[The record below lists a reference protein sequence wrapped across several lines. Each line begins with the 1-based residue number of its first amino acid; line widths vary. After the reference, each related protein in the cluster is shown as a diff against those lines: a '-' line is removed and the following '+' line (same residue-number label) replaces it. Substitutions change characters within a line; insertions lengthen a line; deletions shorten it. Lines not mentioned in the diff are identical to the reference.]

1 MRRDLHRRAG
11 LGRLPRWL
19 VAGAA
24 LGIGLGAFAQSP
36 KVGRARVSANGL
48 YSIRMVEEGPSKC
61 RVEVEK
67 EAVPLW
73 ALEGCIGNAEDLYF
87 ISNDG
92 QRFWMLRTVP
102 ELPRPQKNERRE
114 PMFRAVVAVLYD
126 SNGKALKTKQLSDF
140 MDATKSAMV
149 RKLGR
154 HFLWLGGVV
163 SVPGKS
169 PLVTDKNEVELETVA
184 LKRYT
189 LQF

>member
-1 MRRDLHRRAG
+1 MRRGLHRRAG

-67 EAVPLW
+67 DSVPVW

-92 QRFWMLRTVP
+92 QRFWLLRTVP
-102 ELPRPQKNERRE
+102 EIPRPLKKERRE
-114 PMFRAVVAVLYD
+114 PLFRAVVAVLYD
-126 SNGKALKTKQLSDF
+126 RNGKALKTRRLSDF
-140 MDATKSAMV
+140 LEPNKLAMV

-154 HFLWLGGVV
+154 HFMWLGGVV
-163 SVPGKS
+163 SVPGQA
-169 PLVTDKNEVELETVA
+169 PLVTEKNEVELETVA